1 MSSPLV
7 TANLAATAALALVLA
22 GCATTAPPQTTGTLM
37 AAEAGRASDMA
48 DMKGELADQWK
59 RGQAM
64 ISAGEKQI
72 AKAESQSAD
81 AERDIA
87 KYDQRTQRARTIQQ
101 QAAVSLAEGRDKVA
115 EGRRLKSE
123 AEGQFTFAP
132 LPAQ

>member
-7 TANLAATAALALVLA
+7 PANFAAAAALALLLA

-37 AAEAGRASDMA
+37 AAEAGRASEMA

-72 AKAESQSAD
+72 AKAESQSAG
-81 AERDIA
+81 ASRDIA
-87 KYDQRTQRARTIQQ
+87 KYSERTDHARTVQQ
-101 QAAVSLAEGRDKVA
+101 QAAIALAEGRDKVA

>member
-1 MSSPLV
+1 MSRPLV
-7 TANLAATAALALVLA
+7 PALVAASFVSALLLT
-22 GCATTAPPQTTGTLM
+22 GCATTTPPQTTGTLM
-37 AAEAGRASDMA
+37 AAEAGRASEMA

-72 AKAESQSAD
+72 AKAESQSAGAARD
-81 AERDIA
+81 VARYSER
-87 KYDQRTQRARTIQQ
+87 TERARTVQQ
-101 QAAVSLAEGRDKVA
+101 QAALSLAEGRDKVA
-115 EGRRLKSE
+115 EGRRLKNE